1 MRYLPV
7 RAGREPIEAP
17 PPRPLER
24 IQAGAPP
31 AAVAAA
37 GGLLA
42 GIATF
47 VMARVLSRR
56 RGTRALGR
64 ALPRR
69 GRRGG
74 VEIAG
79 SRSFLVD
86 VHVLRR

>member
-1 MRYLPV
+1 MRHLPV
-7 RAGREPIEAP
+7 RADHALIEAP

-24 IQAGAPP
+24 AQAATPP

-37 GGLLA
+37 GGFLA
-42 GIATF
+42 GIATL
-47 VMARVLSRR
+47 VMARFVSRR
-56 RGTRALGR
+56 RGPHAVGR
-64 ALPRR
+64 RLARR